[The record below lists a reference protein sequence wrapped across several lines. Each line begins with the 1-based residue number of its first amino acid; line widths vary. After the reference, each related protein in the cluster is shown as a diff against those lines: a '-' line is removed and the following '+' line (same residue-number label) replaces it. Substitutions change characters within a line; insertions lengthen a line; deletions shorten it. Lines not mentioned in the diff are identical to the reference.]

1 MARKTD
7 RYDYAPDSYQPASNA
22 LGCPFTVMQ
31 ALSALALLVV
41 GVWLM
46 LAAMSC
52 APLPMVGMEVEP
64 TETWQCQK
72 IGYSTWR
79 CLDTEA
85 QVVCYLAQGRGWAID
100 CMPLSQ
106 TALEH

>member
-31 ALSALALLVV
+31 TLGALALLVI

-46 LAAMSC
+46 LAA
-52 APLPMVGMEVEP
+52 
-64 TETWQCQK
+64 
-72 IGYSTWR
+72 
-79 CLDTEA
+79 
-85 QVVCYLAQGRGWAID
+85 
-100 CMPLSQ
+100 
-106 TALEH
+106 LE